1 MPAIPTYSLISYA
14 PATARTQLAT
24 TCRHARYAETRPVQ
38 PLKGLR
44 ETRAASVSYR
54 ASVPAGHD
62 GCGLALS
69 YRASSPDGETQ
80 PVPAQALSNRS
91 SASTQ
96 FFSDWH
102 SVSTTAPPFRHTPCR
117 FWPQETP
124 PVWRN
129 LRQNPRLFLQETPP
143 VWRNLRQ
150 NPRNC
155 IKQATPVWRN
165 LIQSTP
171 NS

>member
-1 MPAIPTYSLISYA
+1 MYNFFVSSPLKKLMPTTPTYSPLIPQNSA
-14 PATARTQLAT
+14 EFLRAFP
-24 TCRHARYAETRPVQ
+24 CRYARYAETHLVQ

-69 YRASSPDGETQ
+69 YRASSPGGETL
-80 PVPAQALSNRS
+80 PVPTKIL
-91 SASTQ
+91 
-96 FFSDWH
+96 SDWH
-102 SVSTTAPPFRHTPCR
+102 SVSTTAPPFRHTPYS

-129 LRQNPRLFLQETPP
+129 LRQNPRLFQQKATP

-150 NPRNC
+150 PTANC
-155 IKQATPVWRN
+155 
-165 LIQSTP
+165 
-171 NS
+171 

>member
-102 SVSTTAPPFRHTPCR
+102 SVSTTAPPFRHTPYSC
-117 FWPQETP
+117 WPQEA
-124 PVWRN
+124 
-129 LRQNPRLFLQETPP
+129 L
-143 VWRNLRQ
+143 
-150 NPRNC
+150 
-155 IKQATPVWRN
+155 PVWRN